1 MGTQDIPPNPRN
13 SVSAAFDSVNLI
25 NNTIPSTGKT
35 IDEKIDI
42 MKRNKDH
49 LEIMMGKSWF
59 TEALIN
65 DEGNQ
70 IQTCIVNA
78 QNFLDSNGG

>member
-1 MGTQDIPPNPRN
+1 METQDTPPNPRN

>member
-1 MGTQDIPPNPRN
+1 METQPTPPNSRN

-42 MKRNKDH
+42 VKRNKDH

>member
-1 MGTQDIPPNPRN
+1 MEIQQTPPNPRK

-25 NNTIPSTGKT
+25 NNTIPSTGIT
-35 IDEKIDI
+35 LDEKIDI
-42 MKRNKDH
+42 VKRNKEH

-70 IQTCIVNA
+70 IQTCIINS

>member
-1 MGTQDIPPNPRN
+1 METQPTTQNPRN

-42 MKRNKDH
+42 VKRNKDH